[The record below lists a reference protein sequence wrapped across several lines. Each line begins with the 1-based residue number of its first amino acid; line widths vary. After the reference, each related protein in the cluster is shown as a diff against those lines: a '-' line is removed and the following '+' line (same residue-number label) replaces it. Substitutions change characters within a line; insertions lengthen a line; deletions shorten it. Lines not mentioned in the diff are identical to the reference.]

1 MRRKINNQKQKAK
14 KVTLR
19 LGRTTW
25 VYPSF
30 SENFWPSL
38 SKPFLNLVKLKNFGL
53 WSLGFWIF
61 FSFPFPVYAQGFS
74 LKDAYGFGE
83 INSLAEGIGRLII
96 PAFTLAAVAVIFY
109 FLLGAFQYITSAGD
123 KNKIQ
128 TARGKIIHAI
138 IGFILLIAMFFIL
151 QILPELFG
159 LGGFVLIS

>member
-1 MRRKINNQKQKAK
+1 MKQLPDRKLIIFYLRAK
-14 KVTLR
+14 LRSTLNR
-19 LGRTTW
+19 SSSPQGRT
-25 VYPSF
+25 
-30 SENFWPSL
+30 
-38 SKPFLNLVKLKNFGL
+38 KIL
-53 WSLGFWIF
+53 WLMVFVSTLYTLH
-61 FSFPFPVYAQGFS
+61 STLTSPVYAQGFS
-74 LKDAYGFGE
+74 LKDAYGFGD
-83 INSLAEGIGRLII
+83 INSFAEGIGRLII

-109 FLLGAFQYITSAGD
+109 FLFGAFQYITSAGD